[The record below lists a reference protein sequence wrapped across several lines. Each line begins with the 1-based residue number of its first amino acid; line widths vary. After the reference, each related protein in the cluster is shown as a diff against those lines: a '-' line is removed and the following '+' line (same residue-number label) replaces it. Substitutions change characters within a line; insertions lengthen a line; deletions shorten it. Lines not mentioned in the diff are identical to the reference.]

1 MPRWVALT
9 LLSFA
14 ACALAQRDRILLT
27 DVQALTFHAGRWSAA
42 RRGAPVK
49 QLQCLGH
56 GCGDARQLDT
66 VQCRNVGDAGG
77 GDVQWRCEGEL
88 PRGVSFTN
96 IQVSCEGYSSA
107 EDPWV
112 LRDSCG
118 LEFGLVRKD
127 GSDGYDARRSSH
139 TSAQQ
144 AYGGGAQA
152 SASSGNAYTT
162 NGDRNAYTRGTTD
175 YTASSDSGGWD
186 LSSVVYLAVV
196 AGAFYWIFFRNRAAP
211 PHDGRRGGD
220 FRAGGDAGGFQPRG
234 GGGGRGGAPPPAGG
248 GGGGGGVGGM
258 GGAGFGGLGGGMG
271 GMGGFGG
278 GFGGNT
284 HTAGYGGSYTQTQHH
299 QPPPP
304 QQHGG
309 GLFGTGFLPG
319 MLAGGVLGNLW
330 GRGHP
335 QMRPTYGH
343 GGGVFG
349 GAAPPQA
356 AGGGYAAQSPAAHGG
371 GGGSHTATG
380 YGGTKR
386 R

>member
-42 RRGAPVK
+42 RRGEPVK

-127 GSDGYDARRSSH
+127 GGDGYDARRSSH

-162 NGDRNAYTRGTTD
+162 NGGRNAYTRGTTD

-196 AGAFYWIFFRNRAAP
+196 AGAFYWIFFRNRAAAP
-211 PHDGRRGGD
+211 PHDGRRGGE

-234 GGGGRGGAPPPAGG
+234 GGGGGGGRGGGGRGRRRRRGDGRRERSDDRRGG
-248 GGGGGGVGGM
+248 GGGD
-258 GGAGFGGLGGGMG
+258 
-271 GMGGFGG
+271 
-278 GFGGNT
+278 
-284 HTAGYGGSYTQTQHH
+284 
-299 QPPPP
+299 
-304 QQHGG
+304 HGG
-309 GLFGTGFLPG
+309 GD
-319 MLAGGVLGNLW
+319 
-330 GRGHP
+330 
-335 QMRPTYGH
+335 H
-343 GGGVFG
+343 GGGD
-349 GAAPPQA
+349 
-356 AGGGYAAQSPAAHGG
+356 HGG
-371 GGGSHTATG
+371 RSASARERRPQSLGPSRNISHS
-380 YGGTKR
+380 
-386 R
+386 